1 MTVDR
6 IYEQLNEHLQSN
18 DMILL
23 DGWWVGNMVV
33 SRLVLDKRK
42 KKQIS
47 NNQNNEI
54 MNTDVNLGG
63 LGYKSREMTFVNNLG
78 IVNINV
84 DINCLAYAVL
94 LSMSIIEK
102 GNLYRAF
109 MAGFDRYLKSILRE
123 DLFEIENLCFVK
135 EQHIPMYNMN
145 LLYKNYLKKKNYH
158 LCVYT
163 ENDKM
168 NDEVLLYDSY
178 RKVGEIAE
186 LSDRK
191 LILLH
196 KNNHFDIIQNLGLF
210 LY

>member
-1 MTVDR
+1 
-6 IYEQLNEHLQSN
+6 
-18 DMILL
+18 
-23 DGWWVGNMVV
+23 
-33 SRLVLDKRK
+33 
-42 KKQIS
+42 
-47 NNQNNEI
+47 
-54 MNTDVNLGG
+54 
-63 LGYKSREMTFVNNLG
+63 MTFVNNLG

-84 DINCLAYAVL
+84 DINCLAHAVL

-102 GNLYRAF
+102 GNLYWAF
-109 MAGFDRYLKSILRE
+109 MAGFDRYLKSIVKE

-135 EQHIPMYNMN
+135 KEQDVPIYNMN
-145 LLYKNYLKKKNYH
+145 LKKKNYH

-163 ENDKM
+163 ENDK
-168 NDEVLLYDSY
+168 VLLYDSC
-178 RKVGEIAE
+178 RKDGEIAE